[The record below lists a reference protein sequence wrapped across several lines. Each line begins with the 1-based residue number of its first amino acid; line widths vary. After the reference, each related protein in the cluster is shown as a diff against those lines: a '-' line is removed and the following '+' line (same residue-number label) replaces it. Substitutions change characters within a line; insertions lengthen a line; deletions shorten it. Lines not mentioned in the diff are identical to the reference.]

1 MTILKLAIFGIII
14 VAVLALLMMLPEI
27 DIDTGTIT
35 TSAAWSWVMAA
46 MYFIP
51 THTVVTILGVV
62 VLLGVWSLI
71 VAVVKVL
78 WDLLP
83 FA

>member
-27 DIDTGTIT
+27 DIDTGAIT